1 MRRVVE
7 RAWRRRGWLARILYP
22 LSLVYAAGMA
32 ARAAAYRAGVFRR
45 YRLPAPLIVVG
56 NLCVGGSGKTPLVMA
71 LVDALRARG
80 WRPGVIARGL
90 RAGARPGGPGS
101 WPREAGA
108 GDAAESAAAAAFE
121 VGDEAALIARR
132 CGVPVFAG
140 PKRRAAAE
148 ALLARHRCD
157 LLISDDGF
165 QHLKLRRDLD
175 IVVVDARR
183 RFGNGW
189 RLPAGPLRESPAAI
203 RRAALVVVNDSGGD
217 GHGGDDGDGDGD
229 GAPITH
235 PNKFRMRTCID
246 RAVQL
251 VHGGREK
258 PLREFA
264 SRDGQA
270 IHAVAGLGDPSRFFR
285 QLRAHGIDA
294 RAHAFPDHHR
304 FTAADFAF
312 AAAADTVL
320 MTEKD
325 AVKCEALVAGGELA
339 GDYWVVPL
347 RVELPVEFID
357 AVCAQLGDVT
367 VADTTVT
374 VAGATVTSAGAT
386 VTVAA

>member
-1 MRRVVE
+1 MRRVIE

-32 ARAAAYRAGVFRR
+32 ARGWAYRAGVFRR

-108 GDAAESAAAAAFE
+108 GDGAESAAAAAFE

-157 LLISDDGF
+157 ILISDDGF

-203 RRAALVVVNDSGGD
+203 RRADMVVVNHSESGGGD
-217 GHGGDDGDGDGD
+217 GHGSDDGDGDGDGD
-229 GAPITH
+229 GAPIAH
-235 PNKFRMRTCID
+235 PNKFRMRVCID

-251 VHGGREK
+251 VHGDREK

-264 SRDGQA
+264 SRDSQT
-270 IHAVAGLGDPSRFFR
+270 IHAVAGIGDPSRFFR

-347 RVELPVEFID
+347 RVELPAEFID

-367 VADTTVT
+367 VAD
-374 VAGATVTSAGAT
+374 ATVTSADAT
-386 VTVAA
+386 VTAAA

>member
-32 ARAAAYRAGVFRR
+32 ARGWAYRAGVFRR

-90 RAGARPGGPGS
+90 RAGARAGRD
-101 WPREAGA
+101 WPREAGV
-108 GDAAESAAAAAFE
+108 DVDAAAAAFE

-140 PKRRAAAE
+140 PNRRAAAE

-157 LLISDDGF
+157 ILISDDGF
-165 QHLKLRRDLD
+165 QHLQLRRDLD

-203 RRAALVVVNDSGGD
+203 RRAALVVVNHSGGD
-217 GHGGDDGDGDGD
+217 GGGDNDDGD
-229 GAPITH
+229 GAPIAH
-235 PNKFRMRTCID
+235 PNKFRMRVCID

-251 VHGGREK
+251 VHGGGREK

-264 SRDGQA
+264 SRHSQA

-339 GDYWVVPL
+339 GEYWVAPL
-347 RVELPVEFID
+347 RVELPAEFID
-357 AVCAQLGDVT
+357 AVCAKLGDVT
-367 VADTTVT
+367 VAD
-374 VAGATVTSAGAT
+374 ATVTSAGTT
-386 VTVAA
+386 VTVTAADTTVTAAA